1 MSAMWNIEIHLDN
14 LKCGSIKVIHQNFV
28 DAAMVMAL
36 ASMGARFRLDGVE
49 YTGKPPIADL
59 DRCVLVYRLE
69 GYG

>member
-1 MSAMWNIEIHLDN
+1 
-14 LKCGSIKVIHQNFV
+14 
-28 DAAMVMAL
+28 MVMAL